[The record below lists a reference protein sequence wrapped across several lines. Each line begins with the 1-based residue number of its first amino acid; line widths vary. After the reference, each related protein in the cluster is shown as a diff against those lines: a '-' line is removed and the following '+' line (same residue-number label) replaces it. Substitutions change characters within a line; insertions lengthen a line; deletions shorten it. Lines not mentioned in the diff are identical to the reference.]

1 MYERFGKR
9 LVDVLGAL
17 ALLGLLGPVMVAV
30 ALAVRLRL
38 GAPVLFVQP
47 RAGRGGRPFTLL
59 KFRSMAPG
67 AAPDAERLTGFG
79 RRLRAS
85 GLDEL
90 PQLVNVLRG
99 EMSLVGPRPLPL
111 SYLAHYSPRQAQ
123 RLRVRPGLVGP
134 GVAAGRN
141 EVAWPQ
147 RLELGAEYA
156 NGPLR
161 LDRDLWLALRSLW
174 VLLRGR
180 GATAPGHATMPAFAA
195 PPSGPLPPSPAAP
208 GPPPPSPSRDG
219 R

>member
-1 MYERFGKR
+1 MYERLGKR
-9 LVDVLGAL
+9 LVDIAGAL
-17 ALLGLLGPVMVAV
+17 LLLGLLAPVFLAV

-38 GAPVLFVQP
+38 GRPVLFVQP
-47 RAGRGGRPFTLL
+47 RAGRGGRPFILL

-67 AAPDAERLTGFG
+67 SAPDAERLTCFG

-111 SYLAHYSPRQAQ
+111 SYLTHYSARQAQ
-123 RLRVRPGLVGP
+123 ALRVRPGLVGP

-141 EVAWPQ
+141 AVAWPQ
-147 RLELGAEYA
+147 RLELGADYA
-156 NGPLR
+156 TGPLR
-161 LDRDLWLALRSLW
+161 LRRDVWLALCSLL

-180 GATAPGHATMPAFAA
+180 GATAPGHASMPAFA
-195 PPSGPLPPSPAAP
+195 PQPA
-208 GPPPPSPSRDG
+208 SRPARPRG
-219 R
+219 EV